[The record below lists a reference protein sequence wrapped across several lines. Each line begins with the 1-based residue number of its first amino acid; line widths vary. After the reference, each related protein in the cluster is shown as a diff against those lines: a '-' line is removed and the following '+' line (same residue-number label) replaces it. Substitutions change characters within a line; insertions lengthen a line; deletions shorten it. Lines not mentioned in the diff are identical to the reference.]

1 MSLVSW
7 ALSLGLSFFVGRE
20 LGRRGAGKVSGDCPL
35 LTAAV
40 QYVTTPGEPCPE
52 VRPGAP
58 PSSSASHSYFY
69 RPVHTDETCAQTTS
83 LDESSFVYKN
93 PYRRLVLD
101 GQGLHADGVLKDV
114 FGYLHHPSCPTYAD
128 LVLTSEPLDGSELKG
143 DFSQCKSVFAVRS
156 GSRDDQPC
164 KCVGV
169 VRVPPY
175 EGHVSEMSIMHRT
188 GHIDWPQVL
197 TDQYQDDIVHYY
209 SLAEERNLTSLFLAH
224 RDELIAEFV
233 RVMGSPFDSA
243 GNRRTALLMVANAGV
258 MDLVL
263 NFMCSTAAAGIDM
276 SSFVIFSGQDEYRS
290 LVQAMGAKAMFHP
303 ALGEMPAA
311 SAASYADRTFSRVM
325 WLKVTS
331 VYIALSA
338 GFNVIFQDADLVW
351 IQDPVPFL
359 MSGDRTKV
367 GALLFAFSFRRS
379 FGSAPL
385 SPSLPRPPSPS
396 LTLTLTLLTTTTTT
410 TVRHDFHG

>member
-1 MSLVSW
+1 MGSTLLLW
-7 ALSLGLSFFVGRE
+7 AVSLGLSFLVGRE
-20 LGRRGAGKVSGDCPL
+20 LGRRGAGKVAGDCPR

-40 QYVTTPGEPCPE
+40 QYVTTPGDPCPE

-69 RPVHTDETCAQTTS
+69 RPVHTDETCAQTES

-128 LVLTSEPLDGSELKG
+128 LVLTSEPLDGGELKG

-169 VRVPPY
+169 VRVPPF

-359 MSGDRTKV
+359 MSGDRVKV
-367 GALLFAFSFRRS
+367 RASLPLAPCPLLLLLCRPHLSLS
-379 FGSAPL
+379 LSHPL
-385 SPSLPRPPSPS
+385 SPSHPL
-396 LTLTLTLLTTTTTT
+396 
-410 TVRHDFHG
+410 